1 MSKGKSERKESMP
14 CLGGCTLGCR
24 GRRAVVWVEDSWPRR
39 LQRGEEFSVDSFN
52 DQAKKTGSFPEPG
65 TRGSLEPRNKTVET
79 CFGSAEN
86 GEDGQ
91 PPPPAQS
98 AVGTSSTKFKLP
110 GSPHLGRATPSNA
123 LGFLGLMSVQSECPK
138 ILKRSDYFLFPRAQL
153 L

>member
-14 CLGGCTLGCR
+14 CVAGCTLGCR
-24 GRRAVVWVEDSWPRR
+24 GRRAEVWVEDLWPRR

-65 TRGSLEPRNKTVET
+65 TRGSLEPGNKTGGDVLWQCRGWGGWPVPST
-79 CFGSAEN
+79 CTKCRGSS
-86 GEDGQ
+86 
-91 PPPPAQS
+91 P
-98 AVGTSSTKFKLP
+98 TKFKLQ
-110 GSPHLGRATPSNA
+110 GSPHLGRATPSNT